1 MSELKLNK
9 LLKQGLTENGIQDLY
24 EYQTKLIR
32 RINGGGSVYL
42 QGPSGTG
49 KTTAMI
55 IAVLQKLN
63 YSQPDTPRAILMLST
78 GEDAAALYNQFKKIA
93 SNMDLIIHLVT
104 EEGTMDDQNM
114 AIYAGAD
121 IIIGTPVRLTKL
133 YFQCGINV
141 NKVNLFI
148 LDEADK
154 LVTNRQLVELDRF
167 ADSLPKFQGI
177 VIDQQP
183 GQKIRKACEIYMQ
196 NAVEMEAALPESD

>member
-9 LLKQGLTENGIQDLY
+9 LLKQGLTENGIQELY
-24 EYQTKLIR
+24 DYQVKLIR

-42 QGPSGTG
+42 QGPAGSG

-78 GEDAAALYNQFKKIA
+78 GEDATTLYNHFKKIA
-93 SNMDLIIHLVT
+93 AHMDLIIHLVT
-104 EEGTMDDQNM
+104 EEGKMDDQNM

-154 LVTNRQLVELDRF
+154 LVINRNLVELDRF

-177 VIDQQP
+177 VIDQAP
-183 GQKIRKACEIYMQ
+183 GQKIRKAFEVYMQ
-196 NAVEMEAALPESD
+196 NAVEMEAALPEQN

>member
-9 LLKQGLTENGIQDLY
+9 QLKKGLTENGITELFEFQ
-24 EYQTKLIR
+24 EKLVR

-42 QGPSGTG
+42 HGQSGSG

-63 YSQPDTPRAILMLST
+63 YSQPDTPRAILMFST
-78 GEDAAALYNQFKKIA
+78 SEDAQNSYNQFKKMA
-93 SNMDLIIHLVT
+93 AHMDLIIHLVT

-154 LVTNRQLVELDRF
+154 LVANRNLVELDRF

-177 VIDQQP
+177 VIDEMP
-183 GQKIRKACEIYMQ
+183 GEKIRKAFANYMF
-196 NAVEMEAALPESD
+196 NAVEMEAVKPEQI